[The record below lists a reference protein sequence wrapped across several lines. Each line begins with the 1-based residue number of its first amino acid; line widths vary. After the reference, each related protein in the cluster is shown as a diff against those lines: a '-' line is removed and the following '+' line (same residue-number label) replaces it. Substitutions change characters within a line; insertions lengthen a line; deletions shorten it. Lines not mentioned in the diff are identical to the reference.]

1 MADLP
6 TRLTTPSPPAGALEH
21 VVVRLRLIGQMEAW
35 TVRSE
40 NVLPV
45 GRKTRALLA
54 CIAMAAPRPVLRGR
68 LAEQLWSRSPEEQAR
83 ASLRQEIHRLLEAL
97 APTADAE
104 ILLITRDQITLR
116 PGAVWIDVEEVMRPT
131 TANSVSLA
139 LMDGDLLEDLDG
151 VDPSFDTWLNAERE
165 RLRDRAR
172 GIAEAMLR
180 ENLEPDAVIA
190 AAQRLLTINR
200 SHEGAWR
207 ALMKAHAARGERGLA
222 VQAYDRCR
230 AVLAEMLDAAPS
242 LETQKLLNEIRGPAH
257 DRLPLRPPQTRDAP
271 SALMPSLAMPV
282 VSPPAREPDPDLDW
296 EPRSQTEDDSPVQRG
311 PVSRGG
317 AHIGVMP
324 FRLIGMPEE
333 DAHLAPGLADEITNA
348 LSLFRW
354 LFVVSSNS
362 LDRFAADNRD
372 EAAIRREFGLDFL
385 LDGSV
390 QRAGN
395 KIRISL
401 RLVDLRANNQIV
413 WARRFDRETSDL
425 LSLQD
430 EIAAEVVA
438 QIDPE
443 ILLIEARRST
453 NRPAVDATAYD
464 LMLRA
469 IPLMGRMERPAYM
482 QAGQFL
488 ADSIALEPDY
498 AAAHAWYAYWHI
510 FLVGQDWAH
519 PSKAMMEKAGVLA
532 ERAISLDPFDARGL
546 AISGH
551 VRAFLHRRLREAMV
565 LHERALSLNPNLA
578 MAWALSAMTHAYFGD
593 PLEAERRLKRYKN
606 LSPLD
611 PHAFIFDG
619 FYGVIHLMKHDY
631 TSAVEVGRTVSQ
643 LNPSFSATYRS
654 YLSALGHLRLDQEAA
669 IIRCRLLAIE
679 PDFTIERFLANT
691 PMERASDK
699 LHFAEGLRLAGIR
712 ESDPVAWHRRTTS
725 GRQPGRN
732 PNGSPYCHVG
742 HYPRS
747 GHRGAPHRR

>member
-1 MADLP
+1 MARGVVTLYNHCDGFEGMMVDFP
-6 TRLTTPSPPAGALEH
+6 TRLTTPSPPAGALDH

-68 LAEQLWSRSPEEQAR
+68 LAEQLWSRRPEEQAR

-97 APTADAE
+97 APAEAE
-104 ILLITRDQITLR
+104 ILLITRDQLTLR
-116 PGAVWIDVEEVMRPT
+116 PGAVWIDVEEVMRAT
-131 TANSVSLA
+131 TANPASLA

-151 VDPSFDTWLNAERE
+151 VDPSFDAWLNAERE

-180 ENLEPDAVIA
+180 ENLEPDGVIA
-190 AAQRLLTINR
+190 AAQRLLTIDR

-207 ALMKAHAARGERGLA
+207 SLMKAHAARGERGLA

-230 AVLAEMLDAAPS
+230 AVLADMLDAAPS

-257 DRLPLRPPQTRDAP
+257 NRLPLRPPQTHDAP
-271 SALMPSLAMPV
+271 VAPPASVTPAVTPVMPPLEMIQEPEPEPQSETPD
-282 VSPPAREPDPDLDW
+282 VSPATRK
-296 EPRSQTEDDSPVQRG
+296 RG
-311 PVSRGG
+311 AVSRGG

-324 FRLIGMPEE
+324 FRLIGMSDE

-372 EAAIRREFGLDFL
+372 EAAIRREFGPDFL

-401 RLVDLRANNQIV
+401 RLLDLRANNQIV
-413 WARRFDRETSDL
+413 WARRFDRETNDL

-443 ILLIEARRST
+443 ILLIEANRST
-453 NRPAVDATAYD
+453 NRPTVDATAYD

-469 IPLMGRMERPAYM
+469 IPLMGRMERNAYM
-482 QAGQFL
+482 QAGQYL
-488 ADSIALEPDY
+488 ADSITLEPDY

-510 FLVGQDWAH
+510 FLVGQDWTDH
-519 PSKAMMEKAGVLA
+519 PKAMMEKAGVLA
-532 ERAISLDPFDARGL
+532 ERAITLDPFDARGL

-565 LHERALSLNPNLA
+565 LHERALTLNPNLA
-578 MAWALSAMTHAYFGD
+578 MAWALSAVTYAYAGQLD
-593 PLEAERRLKRYKN
+593 EAERRVNRYKK

-611 PHAFIFDG
+611 PHAFFFDA
-619 FYGVIHLMKHDY
+619 FFVLIHMMKHEY
-631 TSAVEVGRTVSQ
+631 ETAVEIGRNVSQ
-643 LNPSFSATYRS
+643 LNPAFSAS
-654 YLSALGHLRLDQEAA
+654 YKPFLAALGHLRLDQEATTV
-669 IIRCRLLAIE
+669 RRRLLALE
-679 PDFTIERFLANT
+679 PDFTIERFLEMHA
-691 PMERASDK
+691 MERETDK
-699 LHFAEGLRLAGIR
+699 LHYAEGLRLAGIR
-712 ESDPVAWHRRTTS
+712 ECDPPAANAPIMLR
-725 GRQPGRN
+725 PGL
-732 PNGSPYCHVG
+732 G
-742 HYPRS
+742 
-747 GHRGAPHRR
+747 